1 MASGSTLTFDCGI
14 PTSQFPFT
22 MAGTLTGSGGGTI
35 ALANGNFY
43 PQAPGE
49 VAANAT
55 LDFPSGMVQVGAA
68 DFQENA
74 NTITNTGYLNFVGS
88 TAHGTISMINQ
99 GTVTNSGTADLL
111 MNNFVND
118 TTGILDLQTDAGLPN
133 GGGGGLTNMGVIR
146 KSVGTG
152 VSVLTTGF
160 FNDGGS
166 LDIESGSLSFQEG
179 NFGYIAG
186 PISIATGS
194 SLDFQTSSGV
204 YVQGTL
210 SSTGGGT
217 VTMSTGWFAGPN
229 ANFGEDAKRD
239 RHARLCPQYVI
250 HKRRIP

>member
-1 MASGSTLTFDCGI
+1 
-14 PTSQFPFT
+14 
-22 MAGTLTGSGGGTI
+22 
-35 ALANGNFY
+35 
-43 PQAPGE
+43 
-49 VAANAT
+49 
-55 LDFPSGMVQVGAA
+55 MVQVGAA

-194 SLDFQTSSGV
+194 ALDFQTSSGV

-217 VTMSTGWFAGPN
+217 VTMSTGWFAGPSVSFGEN
-229 ANFGEDAKRD
+229 ANATGTLDFAPNT
-239 RHARLCPQYVI
+239 LYVKGGFLNDGYDHLI
-250 HKRRIP
+250 NAGSLYEQVPTRPERS